1 MQYLED
7 EFQWVGG
14 NTNFSSKEECLEV
27 TPDCYRCYRR
37 NEDFYQT
44 FQIVIDSIVILV
56 SSLGLI
62 GNFLS
67 IYILSRPEFS
77 SRFSNLLI
85 MLAYAD
91 IRQVVYRK
99 MFI

>member
-1 MQYLED
+1 MED
-7 EFQWVGG
+7 DFQWVGD
-14 NTNFSSKEECLEV
+14 NRNFSSKEDCLEV
-27 TPDCYRCYRR
+27 TAECYRCYTR

-67 IYILSRPEFS
+67 IYILSRAEFT

-91 IRQVVYRK
+91 IR
-99 MFI
+99 